1 MTKAY
6 TGKSYEEMVG
16 ETYGY
21 LVVKKV
27 LPRERNPKGVLK
39 SATVECYCKVCGST
53 TLQKATLLIKGRKSS
68 CGCLSRNKDG
78 WGEYAKKAKRIERIT
93 GKDLT
98 PKKTEPKKP
107 KRKKPAGPLERETSW
122 IVDVLHAKYICGTPA
137 EDCLRNKLAHL
148 CCCECDKRNHCGKA
162 CKNTPDKCGASVR
175 QNEDGKECTAKS
187 I

>member
-27 LPRERNPKGVLK
+27 LPRERTSKGALK

-93 GKDLT
+93 GKTLT
-98 PKKTEPKKP
+98 PKETEPKKP
-107 KRKKPAGPLERETSW
+107 KRKKLGRPLERETACV
-122 IVDVLHAKYICGTPA
+122 VDMLKAKYICEMPD
-137 EDCLRNKLAHL
+137 EYCLRSKLAHL
-148 CCCECDKRNHCGKA
+148 CCWECDKRTRCGKA
-162 CKNTPDKCGASVR
+162 CKCTPDKCGARVR
-175 QNEDGKECTAKS
+175 QNEDGKDETDM
-187 I
+187 